1 MLLNENP
8 YGVYFV
14 IVLVILLNENP
25 YGVYFVIVLVILP
38 LPAERGL

>member
-14 IVLVILLNENP
+14 IVLVMLLNENP
-25 YGVYFVIVLVILP
+25 YGVYFVLVLVILP